1 VQPDCII
8 VETSGVALPFDTQL
22 QLWREPVCHW
32 VEDDVAVVVVNAEQ
46 LLENRDIEGT
56 FEDQVSSADL
66 LLLNKID
73 LVPAPAL
80 AQLEA
85 SLRTMAPETPV
96 VRSMHGQVD
105 LALFFP
111 PAPPPRGVQR
121 RNTLSAAA
129 PHTHESFTTYELPVA
144 AGIDPASLIERLRQL
159 GVLRTKGFVQ
169 TSQGLRL
176 VQGVGRRID
185 LQEPSVPPPTALVGR
200 VIVIARK
207 GQASEVHGS

>member
-32 VEDDVAVVVVNAEQ
+32 LEDDVAVVVVNAEQ
-46 LLENRDIEGT
+46 LFENRDLEGT

-80 AQLEA
+80 DQLEA
-85 SLRTMAPETPV
+85 SLRDMAPDTPV

-105 LALFFP
+105 PAIFFP
-111 PAPPPRGVQR
+111 PALGTRRGQR
-121 RNTLSAAA
+121 RVMLSAGT
-129 PHTHESFTTYELPVA
+129 PHAHESFTTYELPVA
-144 AGIDPASLIERLRQL
+144 AGIEPGSLIEQLRQL

-176 VQGVGRRID
+176 VQGVGQRIE
-185 LQEPSVPPPTALVGR
+185 LQEPSTPPPSTLVGR
-200 VIVIARK
+200 VVVIARK
-207 GQASEVHGS
+207 Q